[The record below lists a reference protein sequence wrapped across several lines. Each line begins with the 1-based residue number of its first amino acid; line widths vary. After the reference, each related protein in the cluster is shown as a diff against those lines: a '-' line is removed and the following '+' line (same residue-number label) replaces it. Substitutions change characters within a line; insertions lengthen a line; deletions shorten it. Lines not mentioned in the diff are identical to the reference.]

1 MELLE
6 TRYEHIV
13 LGEDGIPRIASTG
26 TKIIELVLDK
36 LAYGW
41 SPEEIQFQHPHL
53 TLGQVYSALAYYS
66 DHRQELD
73 RDIEDRLR
81 QVDEIQAAA
90 EPSPLVARLKAKGLL
105 IRRNR
110 IEELKSMMGAVKLEI
125 DIPKSRRRP

>member
-1 MELLE
+1 MVPSCGTKTFAMALLE

-13 LGEDGIPRIASTG
+13 LGEDGVPRIAGTG

-66 DHRQELD
+66 DHQQELD
-73 RDIEDRLR
+73 RGIEERLR
-81 QVDEIQAAA
+81 QVDEIRAAA
-90 EPSPLVARLKAKGLL
+90 EPSLLVARLKAKGLL
-105 IRRNR
+105 
-110 IEELKSMMGAVKLEI
+110 
-125 DIPKSRRRP
+125 